1 MRFVL
6 GLLVVIPA
14 VVLVVAAVRGRA
26 QVRSCCAADPAG
38 DRRMAAAFSETE
50 TEPAADAAPT
60 SR

>member
-6 GLLVVIPA
+6 GLLVVVPA

-38 DRRMAAAFSETE
+38 DRRMAGAFVDSD
-50 TEPAADAAPT
+50 PSADAAPT

>member
-38 DRRMAAAFSETE
+38 DRRMAAAFADSD
-50 TEPAADAAPT
+50 PSVDAAPT